1 LKTDTGNSF
10 VSSFINCRLLP
21 EASDTPQNLIPRR
34 KRRPSDQLRRSS
46 LDGGTG
52 GHTRRRRT
60 LALEMLLLL
69 LLRSKNAGQGATLRG
84 RRYCCR
90 WTFQRLALRSMDA
103 GTDDIPRQVRP
114 ALASDSPLG
123 I

>member
-1 LKTDTGNSF
+1 LKTNTGNSF

-69 LLRSKNAGQGATLRG
+69 LLRSKNAGQGDDASRATLLLPLDLSTPRTPQYG
-84 RRYCCR
+84 RWHR
-90 WTFQRLALRSMDA
+90 
-103 GTDDIPRQVRP
+103 
-114 ALASDSPLG
+114 
-123 I
+123 